1 MKQKHDFHFFP
12 IQLIIKQLLDSV
24 FVISRI
30 IKVLVRVISLSFW
43 LPLITPTLTLIIL
56 DITKTASNKLLF
68 TTQSVSGL
76 KRSSAITQN
85 KFFNLFHFFVAS
97 ALSYYPVVFCF
108 VVYSAMPLLLHFFFS
123 ERTCFKKQEQQYIHY
138 CRLQCISLY
147 TVLNKAVTR
156 VMHRTICSFEHKPT
170 LIQE

>member
-12 IQLIIKQLLDSV
+12 IQLIIKQLLNSV

-30 IKVLVRVISLSFW
+30 IKVMVRVISLSLW

-56 DITKTASNKLLF
+56 DITKTASNKLF

-85 KFFNLFHFFVAS
+85 EFFNFFHFFVAP
-97 ALSYYPVVFCF
+97 ALSYCPVVFCF
-108 VVYSAMPLLLHFFFS
+108 VVYSAMPLLLHFFLWAYLLQ
-123 ERTCFKKQEQQYIHY
+123 ETRTTIHT
-138 CRLQCISLY
+138 LLS
-147 TVLNKAVTR
+147 AS
-156 VMHRTICSFEHKPT
+156 MHQ
-170 LIQE
+170 LIYSSK